1 MDLYLYLYLY
11 YIYLSTLIDVYL
23 FISHIY
29 IYNQSIYLSVRVGG
43 VLQYAISRDED
54 HPLPYPAW

>member
-1 MDLYLYLYLY
+1 MFIYLYHT
-11 YIYLSTLIDVYL
+11 YIY
-23 FISHIY
+23 IY